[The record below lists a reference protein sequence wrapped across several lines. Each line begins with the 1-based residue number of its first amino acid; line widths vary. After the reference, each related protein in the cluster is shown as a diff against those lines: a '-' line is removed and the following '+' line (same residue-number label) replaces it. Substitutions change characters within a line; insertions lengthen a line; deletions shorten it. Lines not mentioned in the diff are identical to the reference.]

1 MPPET
6 LYDLDEG
13 LHVRLLVVADANE
26 VLVDLAANLVAKPV
40 EDVGT
45 FELLLAEPLEVA
57 PVELVLEAL

>member
-1 MPPET
+1 
-6 LYDLDEG
+6 
-13 LHVRLLVVADANE
+13 VRLLVIADTYE

-45 FELLLAEPLEVA
+45 FDLVLAKPLEVA